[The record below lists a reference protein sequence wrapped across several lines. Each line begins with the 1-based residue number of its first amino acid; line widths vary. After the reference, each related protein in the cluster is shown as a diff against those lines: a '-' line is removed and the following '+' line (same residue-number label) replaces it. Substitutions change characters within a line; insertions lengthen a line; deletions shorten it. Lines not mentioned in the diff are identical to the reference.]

1 MKVSPSFAAE
11 DVLNNLIDICHS
23 YLAEHLQ
30 MLVECDPYLVY
41 NSIQP
46 SNTIENGDL
55 DGVRTGKL
63 HKGGTKGSA
72 ARYTPCAYEAPGGN
86 RDCNM
91 MVYNWILMNCCYIR
105 P

>member
-1 MKVSPSFAAE
+1 MNVSPSFAAE

-41 NSIQP
+41 NPIQP

-55 DGVRTGKL
+55 EGCVR
-63 HKGGTKGSA
+63 GSDIKAVLNAAA

-86 RDCNM
+86 RTAT
-91 MVYNWILMNCCYIR
+91 
-105 P
+105 